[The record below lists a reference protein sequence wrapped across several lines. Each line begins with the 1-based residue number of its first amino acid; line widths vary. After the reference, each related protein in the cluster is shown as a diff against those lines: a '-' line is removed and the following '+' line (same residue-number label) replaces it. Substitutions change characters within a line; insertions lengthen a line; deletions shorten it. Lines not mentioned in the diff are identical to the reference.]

1 MRIEETSK
9 EDVSH
14 QKPVSHAEILYDGKK
29 STEIDSLQILKL
41 EDSSKESILSS
52 EEFRRMSETFSGEKP
67 SRALI
72 MTGKIIII
80 INKKVLTL

>member
-1 MRIEETSK
+1 MEETSK
-9 EDVSH
+9 E
-14 QKPVSHAEILYDGKK
+14 KPVSHAKILYDGKK
-29 STEIDSLQILKL
+29 STEIDSLQISKL

-52 EEFRRMSETFSGEKP
+52 EEFRINETFSGEKP

-80 INKKVLTL
+80 EQCLHYDFNIVDI